1 MKHSSQPT
9 FYNFQILQQFV
20 FLSIMILIKLIAIYI
35 CFLKYIKCFM
45 KSIISFEHCFFFKF
59 CYHLTQTKFF
69 LPHLLTLISSVTF
82 LLFFISCNITSNF
95 LATLLLSLI
104 YPFPV
109 SPSSLLLLIKF
120 FGPVKVYIGHL
131 QFQCAFSRCCLMVNI
146 QIF

>member
-1 MKHSSQPT
+1 
-9 FYNFQILQQFV
+9 
-20 FLSIMILIKLIAIYI
+20 
-35 CFLKYIKCFM
+35 M

-59 CYHLTQTKFF
+59 CYHLTLTKFF

-120 FGPVKVYIGHL
+120 FGPVKVYIGLL
-131 QFQCAFSRCCLMVNI
+131 QSQCAFSRCCLMVNI
-146 QIF
+146 QIFSLSQLFLANPFLVKHLHLLKIHIYNIFLMMKPIF